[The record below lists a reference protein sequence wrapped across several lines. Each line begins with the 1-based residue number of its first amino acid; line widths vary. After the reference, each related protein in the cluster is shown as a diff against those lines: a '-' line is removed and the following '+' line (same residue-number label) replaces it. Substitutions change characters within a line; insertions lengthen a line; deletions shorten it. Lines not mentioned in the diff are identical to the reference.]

1 MFKQARVPSR
11 ATARTWQALLLSM
24 LPAIEAFAR
33 RAFRSLSPEAKEDAV
48 AEVVANCT
56 VALARLAARGRLHV
70 AYPVPLATYAVRQY
84 FDGRR
89 VGTKANTR
97 DVLDQHARQRGGYE
111 VQHMGSPREQRNG
124 WKDQLVEN
132 RKTTP
137 GDLAAF
143 RVDFGEWLRTRLP
156 RRERRIAEELAMGEQ
171 TGVVAK
177 RHGISAGR
185 VSQLRRELFDSW
197 QEFTGEATA
206 EDLSEAA

>member
-1 MFKQARVPSR
+1 MPIPSR
-11 ATARTWQALLLSM
+11 L
-24 LPAIEAFAR
+24 
-33 RAFRSLSPEAKEDAV
+33 
-48 AEVVANCT
+48 
-56 VALARLAARGRLHV
+56 
-70 AYPVPLATYAVRQY
+70 
-84 FDGRR
+84 
-89 VGTKANTR
+89 
-97 DVLDQHARQRGGYE
+97 
-111 VQHMGSPREQRNG
+111 QRNG

-156 RRERRIAEELAMGEQ
+156 HRERRIAEELAMGEQ

-177 RHGISAGR
+177 RHGISPGR

-206 EDLSEAA
+206 EDLGEAA